1 VTFTDTFKVHT
12 ILQPTDYTDPHATMD
27 PIGGT
32 DMDLALAIVAG
43 KLDIFLEKGR
53 SKLFERISYDA
64 CMGRDDPS
72 QNGANAQDSIGTT
85 ADGPTEVDAA
95 TRAKNAE
102 QHAVNAMAFYNRYL
116 RFTGDGTL
124 DPILAHASKVGLAD
138 TVLKLHG
145 IEPEDLDADLDEQSV
160 LPSCSR
166 ILEEGGAAL
175 FPEEAKSGWYS
186 AIRDTAPAGL
196 DLSSLAETLKRP
208 CSGSF
213 RQWLAYQEARSM
225 MKRIQ
230 AFDTAASCAN
240 SYQSRQQP
248 GQQPQGND
256 ADQRQGQVIVAML
269 RRPLSSLPSK
279 GLGPWGSLRTT
290 LWVSMQLAAGAVV
303 RDGIISVDDAFQ
315 ETDTIGR
322 IEQALQ

>member
-1 VTFTDTFKVHT
+1 
-12 ILQPTDYTDPHATMD
+12 MD

-53 SKLFERISYDA
+53 SKLFERISYDAFMGRDDPSQNGANAQDSIGTTADGPTEVDAATRAKNAYDA

-116 RFTGDGTL
+116 RLTGDGTL
-124 DPILAHASKVGLAD
+124 DPILAHASTVGLAD

-166 ILEEGGAAL
+166 ILEEGGAEL
-175 FPEEAKSGWYS
+175 FPEEAK
-186 AIRDTAPAGL
+186 T
-196 DLSSLAETLKRP
+196 TLLRQFQTVVGI
-208 CSGSF
+208 SRGQEYDEENSSF
-213 RQWLAYQEARSM
+213 RYSCLVCKLLSKSAAAR
-225 MKRIQ
+225 
-230 AFDTAASCAN
+230 TAAT
-240 SYQSRQQP
+240 R
-248 GQQPQGND
+248 
-256 ADQRQGQVIVAML
+256 
-269 RRPLSSLPSK
+269 
-279 GLGPWGSLRTT
+279 
-290 LWVSMQLAAGAVV
+290 
-303 RDGIISVDDAFQ
+303 
-315 ETDTIGR
+315 E
-322 IEQALQ
+322 